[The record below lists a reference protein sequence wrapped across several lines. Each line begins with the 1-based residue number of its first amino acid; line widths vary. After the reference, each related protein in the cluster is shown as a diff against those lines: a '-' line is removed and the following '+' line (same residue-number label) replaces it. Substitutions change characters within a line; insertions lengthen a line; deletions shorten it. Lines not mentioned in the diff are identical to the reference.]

1 MTVWAECLGRAPAL
15 ARAVFLAAGLGSAL
29 LAITP
34 ARTLAA
40 DTSNLVSS
48 TAFRVCADPAN
59 MPFSNE
65 AGEGFENRLA
75 ELFAEKLGRELQYTW
90 FPQATGFVRNTL
102 RVAKCDV
109 IMGYAQGHELVLNTN
124 HYYVSSYVLMT
135 PADGPLAGVDRL
147 SDPALKGKRLGIVA
161 GSPATSHAAR
171 HNLVGLAKPYPLMVD
186 RRHEDPTALMIDD
199 LASGEIDA
207 ALAWGPIAGW
217 YAREAAVPIRV
228 TPLLREE
235 GSPRLFFRI
244 TLGVRQGE
252 LTWKRE
258 LNKIIRRNQDE
269 IDAILAEY
277 GVPLVDEF
285 GRAGDEI
292 Q

>member
-1 MTVWAECLGRAPAL
+1 
-15 ARAVFLAAGLGSAL
+15 
-29 LAITP
+29 
-34 ARTLAA
+34 
-40 DTSNLVSS
+40 
-48 TAFRVCADPAN
+48 
-59 MPFSNE
+59 
-65 AGEGFENRLA
+65 
-75 ELFAEKLGRELQYTW
+75 
-90 FPQATGFVRNTL
+90 
-102 RVAKCDV
+102 
-109 IMGYAQGHELVLNTN
+109 
-124 HYYVSSYVLMT
+124 
-135 PADGPLAGVDRL
+135 
-147 SDPALKGKRLGIVA
+147 
-161 GSPATSHAAR
+161 
-171 HNLVGLAKPYPLMVD
+171 
-186 RRHEDPTALMIDD
+186 
-199 LASGEIDA
+199 SGEIDA

-217 YAREAAVPIRV
+217 YAREAAVPIKV